1 MGNTDRRTFL
11 KLMGSGAM
19 ATAMPTS
26 IARAL
31 EIPANHRTGTIKDVE
46 HIVILTQENRSFDHY
61 FGMMRG
67 VRGFNDP
74 RAVML
79 PNGKAVWH
87 QPNGAEYLLPFR
99 PDVENAGLWF
109 SPDPPHSWNNTHAAW
124 NWGNHDQWVPNK
136 GVAAMTYL
144 SRKDIPY
151 HYALADA
158 FTICDAY
165 HCSLMGGTDAN
176 RYYMWTGWCGND
188 GQGGGPVIFNDE
200 AGYDWHTY
208 PERLQDAGITWKV
221 YQDIG
226 DGLNAYNGNW
236 WGWTSDPFIGNY
248 GDNSLLYFL
257 KYQNAQP
264 GDPLAD
270 RAKTGTEIKAH
281 GKDPLMLLED
291 FRADVMSG
299 NLPQVSW
306 ISAPETYCEHPIWPA
321 NWGAWYI
328 SRIMDILVSNPEVW
342 SKTVFIINYDEEGGY
357 FDHMVPPTP
366 PMNDSQGLSTVDTVN
381 EIFPGN
387 PADPRN
393 PPSAPYGLGMR
404 VPMLVVSPWSKG
416 GWVNSEVFD
425 HTSLIRFIEARFADE
440 HPELIEPNITP
451 WRRAVVGDLT
461 SAFDFKRPNARKVRL
476 PATSAYL
483 PTDLNKDSYSKQVP
497 TPPVNQTLP
506 VQEPGVRRA
515 RALPY
520 ALNAHGARSGNAF
533 RIDFDNVG
541 TAAAVFQVRSGNNQ
555 EVPRTYTV
563 ETNQSLSDNWSAS
576 TGYDLSVYGPN
587 GFFRSFKGGHNGRAN
602 LDIKASYDSVRNG
615 ITLNIAN
622 LANGKAKVRIL
633 DKYTGMV
640 TALELQTRASTS
652 RQWFLGLF
660 SGWYDLIVTVEGDTG
675 FEYRLAGHVE
685 TGRDSIS
692 DPMMGGLI

>member
-1 MGNTDRRTFL
+1 MGKTDRRTFL

-61 FGMMRG
+61 FGAMRG
-67 VRGFNDP
+67 VRGFADP

-79 PNGKAVWH
+79 PDGKPVWH
-87 QPNGAEYLLPFR
+87 QPNGAGYLLPFR

-124 NWGNHDQWVPNK
+124 NWGNYDQWVPNK

-144 SRKDIPY
+144 GRKDIPY

-165 HCSLMGGTDAN
+165 HCSLLGGTDAN

-226 DGLNAYNGNW
+226 DGLNADNGNW

-248 GDNSLLYFL
+248 GDNSLLFFHQ
-257 KYQNAQP
+257 YQNAQP
-264 GDPLAD
+264 GNPLAD

-306 ISAPETYCEHPIWPA
+306 IAAPEAYGEHPIWPA

-328 SRIMDILVSNPEVW
+328 SRIMDILVANPEVW
-342 SKTVFIINYDEEGGY
+342 SKTVFIINFDEEGGY

-366 PMNDSQGLSTVDTVN
+366 PMNDGQGLSTVDTVN

-425 HTSLIRFIEARFADE
+425 HTSTIRFIEARFADE
-440 HPELIEPNITP
+440 HPDLIESNITP

-461 SAFDFKRPNARKVRL
+461 STLDFKRPNAWKVRL
-476 PATSAYL
+476 PATGAYV
-483 PTDLNKDSYSKQVP
+483 PTDLNKDAYSKEVP

-506 VQEPGVRRA
+506 VQESGVRRA

-520 ALNAHGARSGNAF
+520 ALHAHGARIGDAF

-541 TAAAVFQVRSGNNQ
+541 MAAAVFQVRSRNDQ
-555 EVPRTYTV
+555 EMPRTYTV
-563 ETNQSLSDNWSAS
+563 EPAKSLSGSWSAS

-587 GFFRSFKGGHNGRAN
+587 GFFRSFKGSPNGPAN
-602 LDIKASYDSVRNG
+602 LNVNASYDKVKNG

-622 LANGKAKVRIL
+622 LAQGKAKVRIL
-633 DKYTGMV
+633 DKYTGRF
-640 TALELQTRASTS
+640 TALELQNGVS
-652 RQWFLGLF
+652 RSRRWSLGLF
-660 SGWYDLIVTVEGDTG
+660 SGWYDLIVTVEGDAG

-685 TGRDSIS
+685 TGKDSIS
-692 DPMMGGLI
+692 DPLMGGLI